1 MQGAV
6 GQMVQRGDALVANQ
20 STPPMAREAW
30 ETVKRLGRQ
39 ATDATDV
46 NKYVGGQPVKKAQ

>member
-20 STPPMAREAW
+20 STPPAARNAW
-30 ETVKRLGRQ
+30 EGVKSAGRQ

-46 NKYVGGQPVKKAQ
+46 NRYVGGQPARKVQ